1 MGSILIISGSPSPAA
16 RAGVLV
22 RHVVDELRGLG
33 ESTRVLSVRDLPTVA
48 LLAEDTADPAIIDA
62 VDAVAAA
69 DGLIVASPVY
79 RAAYSGLVKSL
90 LDLLPSGTLAGK
102 AVLPLATGGTQGH
115 LVAIDG
121 VLRPL
126 LFAMG
131 ATKVLA
137 GHFVLDQMI
146 ADEHEGSHVRPLAAA
161 ALGEVL
167 TGFTETVRR
176 RRPPAPHLTSV
187 PLTG

>member
-1 MGSILIISGSPSPAA
+1 MGSILIISGSPAPTA
-16 RAGVLV
+16 RAGILVTHTADHLRTLGHQVSVL
-22 RHVVDELRGLG
+22 R
-33 ESTRVLSVRDLPTVA
+33 VRDLPTVA
-48 LLAEDTADPAIIDA
+48 LLAEDTTDPAISA
-62 VDAVAAA
+62 AMASVAAA
-69 DGLIVASPVY
+69 DGIVVASPVY

-90 LDLLPSGTLAGK
+90 LDLLPAGALAGK

-146 ADEHEGSHVRPLAAA
+146 ADEREGAHVRPLAAA
-161 ALGEVL
+161 ALGEVVL
-167 TGFTETVRR
+167 NFSETVRR
-176 RRPPAPHLTSV
+176 RRPAVV

>member
-1 MGSILIISGSPSPAA
+1 MGSILIISGSPAPSA

-22 RHVVDELRGLG
+22 AHVAAELRRLG
-33 ESTRVLSVRDLPTVA
+33 EQVAVLSVRDLPTVA
-48 LLAEDTADPAIIDA
+48 LLAEDTGDPAISAAIE
-62 VDAVAAA
+62 AVAGA
-69 DGLIVASPVY
+69 DGIVVASPVY

-90 LDLLPSGTLAGK
+90 LDLLPAGALAGK

-146 ADEHEGSHVRPLAAA
+146 ADEHEGARVRPLAAA

-167 TGFTETVRR
+167 HGFTETVRR
-176 RRPPAPHLTSV
+176 RRPAVV

>member
-1 MGSILIISGSPSPAA
+1 MGSILIISGSPSTTA

-22 RHVVDELRGLG
+22 GHVAAELRAAG
-33 ESTRVLSVRDLPTVA
+33 EQVRVLSVRDLPTVA
-48 LLAEDTADPAIIDA
+48 LLAENTTDPAICAAIDE
-62 VDAVAAA
+62 VTAA
-69 DGLIVASPVY
+69 DGLVVASPVY

-90 LDLLPSGTLAGK
+90 LDLLPSGTLVGK

-146 ADEHEGSHVRPLAAA
+146 ADEHEGCYVRPLAAA
-161 ALGEVL
+161 ALTEVL

-176 RRPPAPHLTSV
+176 RRPAVV

>member
-1 MGSILIISGSPSPAA
+1 MGSILIISGSPSPSA

-22 RHVVDELRGLG
+22 RHVSDELRGLG
-33 ESTRVLSVRDLPTVA
+33 EHTRLLSVRDLPTVS
-48 LLAEDTADPAIIDA
+48 LLAEDTTDPAIAAAIDE
-62 VDAVAAA
+62 VAAA
-69 DGLIVASPVY
+69 DGIVVASPVY
-79 RAAYSGLVKSL
+79 RAAYSGLIKSL

-146 ADEHEGSHVRPLAAA
+146 ADEHEGHAHVRPLAAA

-167 TGFTETVRR
+167 TGFAETVRR
-176 RRPPAPHLTSV
+176 RRPAVVPLV